1 MSVVR
6 IADRYVLLGVLGR
19 GGTATVHLAIDER
32 TGEKVALKVVHP
44 HLASTSSVRARLK
57 REVSASRR
65 LQHPNLLV
73 ADELVDADGT
83 LALRLRFHPGVT
95 LAEQVATSGP
105 LSASALKRL
114 AEQLASGLSAAH
126 RAGVVHRDLT
136 PSNVLMEGQNACL
149 SDFGLARIKGDET
162 VTKTSAM
169 GTPGYAA
176 PEVIRGGRASPASDV
191 YGLGATLFFAATG
204 HPPFAGGDAMAI
216 LSRQLDDQRE
226 PVATLRP
233 DLPSMLTTAID
244 ALLSPDA
251 GDRPPGAQGVLL
263 ALRVPVAP
271 RPPQMTLGPV
281 GLPDGAFAVQIR
293 RQTGALRR
301 KSKFEESVAAAGNA
315 LRETVLEGWLGVPP
329 SASNEE
335 RLVGVV
341 ATCAGLPARALEV
354 PLVLERPR
362 YRLVT
367 GVDEVTASTLAESAR
382 QLGYISLVVST
393 KPLTAGQRVW
403 WVGGW
408 TVVAALFMFGLMGFT
423 ANILPMILLSWVP
436 GLILIVA
443 LLSTNTSREV
453 SALPLAFGKDVRL
466 WLKPEF
472 SHHAEASDRVVSR
485 TQPTLGGR
493 AVARLDGLQ
502 QAITEAGSDLPDVVQ
517 QQLRDTLRDLR
528 ERTLDLVTDSRRL
541 ETLSHAV
548 SDGATP
554 AEVEQLQA
562 RIRRLDTLVMAG
574 ETQHNAA
581 LPGLR
586 HSLRV
591 RMEAMVGRDAVEDQ
605 QTQVS
610 AHLLDIIATVDAVR
624 HELFAATRSP
634 DSGRLVMEKLRSQAA
649 AANRAHREL
658 DEL

>member
-44 HLASTSSVRARLK
+44 HLASTARVRARLK
-57 REVSASRR
+57 REVSVSKR

-73 ADELVDADGT
+73 ADELVDLDGT
-83 LALRLRFHPGVT
+83 LALKLRFHPGVT
-95 LAEQVATSGP
+95 LAEHVSTSGP
-105 LSASALKRL
+105 LSSAALKRL

-136 PSNVLMEGQNACL
+136 PNNVLMDGADACL

-176 PEVIRGGRASPASDV
+176 PEVIRGGRANPASDV

-204 HPPFAGGDAMAI
+204 RPPFEGPDAMAI

-226 PVATLRP
+226 PVCTLRP
-233 DLPSMLTTAID
+233 DLPAAVTAAID

-271 RPPQMTLGPV
+271 RRAPALLGPV
-281 GLPDGAFAVQIR
+281 GLPSGKFAVQIAR
-293 RQTGALRR
+293 EAGALRR
-301 KSKFEESVAAAGNA
+301 KSKFEESVAAAGTA

-335 RLVGVV
+335 RLAGVV
-341 ATCAGLPARALEV
+341 ATCAGLPAKALDV

-362 YRLVT
+362 CRLVT
-367 GVDEVTASTLAESAR
+367 GVSEETASTLAESAS
-382 QLGYISLVVST
+382 QLGYISRIVRTEPITSD
-393 KPLTAGQRVW
+393 QRLRLIR
-403 WVGGW
+403 GW
-408 TVVAALFMFGLMGFT
+408 TVVAALVMLGLMSMYAGVPT
-423 ANILPMILLSWVP
+423 VAAVMWIPALVLLVILLT
-436 GLILIVA
+436 GNKA
-443 LLSTNTSREV
+443 RER

-472 SHHAEASDRVVSR
+472 AHYAKSSDETVKRPR
-485 TQPTLGGR
+485 LTLGDR
-493 AVARLDGLQ
+493 AVARLDSLQ
-502 QAITEAGSDLPDVVQ
+502 QALGEAGADLPVVVQ

-528 ERTLDLVTDSRRL
+528 ERTRDLGTDARRL
-541 ETLSHAV
+541 DGLSSAV
-548 SDGATP
+548 SDGSTP
-554 AEVEQLQA
+554 AQVEQLQA
-562 RIRRLDTLVMAG
+562 RIRRMETLVMAG
-574 ETQHNAA
+574 ETQHNAV
-581 LPGLR
+581 LPRLR
-586 HSLRV
+586 DSLRV

-610 AHLLDIIATVDAVR
+610 AQLLDIIATVDAVR
-624 HELFAATRSP
+624 HELFAATRTQ
-634 DSGRLVMEKLRSQAA
+634 DSGRLVMEKLRAQAA
-649 AANRAHREL
+649 AATRAHREL

>member
-1 MSVVR
+1 
-6 IADRYVLLGVLGR
+6 
-19 GGTATVHLAIDER
+19 
-32 TGEKVALKVVHP
+32 
-44 HLASTSSVRARLK
+44 
-57 REVSASRR
+57 
-65 LQHPNLLV
+65 
-73 ADELVDADGT
+73 
-83 LALRLRFHPGVT
+83 
-95 LAEQVATSGP
+95 
-105 LSASALKRL
+105 
-114 AEQLASGLSAAH
+114 
-126 RAGVVHRDLT
+126 
-136 PSNVLMEGQNACL
+136 
-149 SDFGLARIKGDET
+149 
-162 VTKTSAM
+162 
-169 GTPGYAA
+169 
-176 PEVIRGGRASPASDV
+176 
-191 YGLGATLFFAATG
+191 
-204 HPPFAGGDAMAI
+204 
-216 LSRQLDDQRE
+216 
-226 PVATLRP
+226 
-233 DLPSMLTTAID
+233 
-244 ALLSPDA
+244 
-251 GDRPPGAQGVLL
+251 
-263 ALRVPVAP
+263 
-271 RPPQMTLGPV
+271 
-281 GLPDGAFAVQIR
+281 
-293 RQTGALRR
+293 
-301 KSKFEESVAAAGNA
+301 
-315 LRETVLEGWLGVPP
+315 
-329 SASNEE
+329 
-335 RLVGVV
+335 
-341 ATCAGLPARALEV
+341 
-354 PLVLERPR
+354 
-362 YRLVT
+362 
-367 GVDEVTASTLAESAR
+367 
-382 QLGYISLVVST
+382 
-393 KPLTAGQRVW
+393 
-403 WVGGW
+403 
-408 TVVAALFMFGLMGFT
+408 
-423 ANILPMILLSWVP
+423 
-436 GLILIVA
+436 
-443 LLSTNTSREV
+443 
-453 SALPLAFGKDVRL
+453 

-472 SHHAEASDRVVSR
+472 SHHAEASDGVVSR